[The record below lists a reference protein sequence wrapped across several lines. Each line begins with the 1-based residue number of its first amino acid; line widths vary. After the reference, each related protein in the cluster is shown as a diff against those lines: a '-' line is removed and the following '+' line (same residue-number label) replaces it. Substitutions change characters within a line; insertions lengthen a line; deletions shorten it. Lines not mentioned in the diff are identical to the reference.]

1 MNDQF
6 YELTVEKNHLSII
19 IKALSNYICSQY
31 DGLDAEVVDIP
42 KTMEDIKIAADMQLV
57 LKHHLGGV
65 QHSPKQTAETTGLV
79 WIKDVDVEDIF
90 SQHNDENLQYTNEV
104 LQQAWN
110 NVKER
115 HKDTL
120 QRMSNKQGGYEMND
134 SIIFAMLWY
143 ETMLNKGYRVNN
155 TREEMSTVSKRYDD
169 WCEKFYRGTRW
180 EYDSPD
186 HTELVLGMCEYISK
200 NI

>member
-1 MNDQF
+1 MQDQF

-31 DGLDAEVVDIP
+31 DGLDAEIVDVP
-42 KTMEDIKIAADMQLV
+42 KTMENIKIASDMQLV

-65 QHSPKQTAETTGLV
+65 QHTPKQTAETTGLV
-79 WIKDVDVEDIF
+79 WIRDVDVEDMF
-90 SQHNDENLQYTNEV
+90 SQHNDENLQYTNDV

-120 QRMSNKQGGYEMND
+120 QRVSNK
-134 SIIFAMLWY
+134 
-143 ETMLNKGYRVNN
+143 
-155 TREEMSTVSKRYDD
+155 
-169 WCEKFYRGTRW
+169 
-180 EYDSPD
+180 
-186 HTELVLGMCEYISK
+186 
-200 NI
+200 

>member
-1 MNDQF
+1 MNDSLF
-6 YELTVEKNHLSII
+6 ELTVEKNHLSII

-42 KTMEDIKIAADMQLV
+42 KTMENIKIASDMQFV

-79 WIKDVDVEDIF
+79 WIRDVDVEDMF

-104 LQQAWN
+104 LQQVWN

-115 HKDTL
+115 HKGTL
-120 QRMSNKQGGYEMND
+120 QRMSNK
-134 SIIFAMLWY
+134 
-143 ETMLNKGYRVNN
+143 
-155 TREEMSTVSKRYDD
+155 
-169 WCEKFYRGTRW
+169 
-180 EYDSPD
+180 
-186 HTELVLGMCEYISK
+186 
-200 NI
+200 

>member
-6 YELTVEKNHLSII
+6 YEITVEKNHLNII
-19 IKALSNYICSQY
+19 FKALSNYICSQY
-31 DGLDAEVVDIP
+31 EGIDAELVDVP
-42 KTMEDIKIAADMQLV
+42 KTMENIKIASDMQLV

-79 WIKDVDVEDIF
+79 WIRDVDVEDMF

-115 HKDTL
+115 HKDIL
-120 QRMSNKQGGYEMND
+120 QRMSDK
-134 SIIFAMLWY
+134 
-143 ETMLNKGYRVNN
+143 
-155 TREEMSTVSKRYDD
+155 
-169 WCEKFYRGTRW
+169 
-180 EYDSPD
+180 
-186 HTELVLGMCEYISK
+186 
-200 NI
+200 

>member
-1 MNDQF
+1 MNDSLF
-6 YELTVEKNHLSII
+6 ELTVEKNHLSII

-31 DGLDAEVVDIP
+31 DGLDAELVDVP
-42 KTMEDIKIAADMQLV
+42 KTMENIKIASDMQLV

-79 WIKDVDVEDIF
+79 WIRDVDVEDMF

-115 HKDTL
+115 HKDIL
-120 QRMSNKQGGYEMND
+120 QRMSNK
-134 SIIFAMLWY
+134 
-143 ETMLNKGYRVNN
+143 
-155 TREEMSTVSKRYDD
+155 
-169 WCEKFYRGTRW
+169 
-180 EYDSPD
+180 
-186 HTELVLGMCEYISK
+186 
-200 NI
+200 

>member
-1 MNDQF
+1 MQDQL
-6 YELTVEKNHLSII
+6 YELVVEKNHLSII

-31 DGLDAEVVDIP
+31 DMLDAEVVDVP
-42 KTMEDIKIAADMQLV
+42 KTMENIKIASDMQLV

-79 WIKDVDVEDIF
+79 WIRDVDVEDMF

-115 HKDTL
+115 HKGTL
-120 QRMSNKQGGYEMND
+120 QRMSNK
-134 SIIFAMLWY
+134 
-143 ETMLNKGYRVNN
+143 
-155 TREEMSTVSKRYDD
+155 
-169 WCEKFYRGTRW
+169 
-180 EYDSPD
+180 
-186 HTELVLGMCEYISK
+186 
-200 NI
+200 

>member
-1 MNDQF
+1 MNDQL
-6 YELTVEKNHLSII
+6 YEITVEKNHLSII

-31 DGLDAEVVDIP
+31 DGHDAEVVDIP
-42 KTMEDIKIAADMQLV
+42 KTMENIKIASDMQLV

-79 WIKDVDVEDIF
+79 WIKDVDVEDMF
-90 SQHNDENLQYTNEV
+90 SQYNDENLQYTNEV

-120 QRMSNKQGGYEMND
+120 QRVSNK
-134 SIIFAMLWY
+134 
-143 ETMLNKGYRVNN
+143 
-155 TREEMSTVSKRYDD
+155 
-169 WCEKFYRGTRW
+169 
-180 EYDSPD
+180 
-186 HTELVLGMCEYISK
+186 
-200 NI
+200 

>member
-1 MNDQF
+1 MQDQF

-42 KTMEDIKIAADMQLV
+42 KTMENIKIAADMQLV

-79 WIKDVDVEDIF
+79 WIRDVDVEDMF

-115 HKDTL
+115 HKGTL
-120 QRMSNKQGGYEMND
+120 QRMSDK
-134 SIIFAMLWY
+134 
-143 ETMLNKGYRVNN
+143 
-155 TREEMSTVSKRYDD
+155 
-169 WCEKFYRGTRW
+169 
-180 EYDSPD
+180 
-186 HTELVLGMCEYISK
+186 
-200 NI
+200 

>member
-1 MNDQF
+1 MNEQM

-42 KTMEDIKIAADMQLV
+42 KTMENIKIASDMQLV

-79 WIKDVDVEDIF
+79 WIRDVDVEDMF

-104 LQQAWN
+104 LQQAWS

-115 HKDTL
+115 HKGTL
-120 QRMSNKQGGYEMND
+120 QRMSDK
-134 SIIFAMLWY
+134 
-143 ETMLNKGYRVNN
+143 
-155 TREEMSTVSKRYDD
+155 
-169 WCEKFYRGTRW
+169 
-180 EYDSPD
+180 
-186 HTELVLGMCEYISK
+186 
-200 NI
+200 

>member
-1 MNDQF
+1 MNEHL

-31 DGLDAEVVDIP
+31 DGIDAELVDIP
-42 KTMEDIKIAADMQLV
+42 KTMENIKIASDMQLV

-79 WIKDVDVEDIF
+79 WIKDVDVEDMF

-115 HKDTL
+115 HKDIL
-120 QRMSNKQGGYEMND
+120 QRMSNK
-134 SIIFAMLWY
+134 
-143 ETMLNKGYRVNN
+143 
-155 TREEMSTVSKRYDD
+155 
-169 WCEKFYRGTRW
+169 
-180 EYDSPD
+180 
-186 HTELVLGMCEYISK
+186 
-200 NI
+200 

>member
-1 MNDQF
+1 MNDSLF
-6 YELTVEKNHLSII
+6 EITVEKNHLNII

-42 KTMEDIKIAADMQLV
+42 KTMENIKIASDMQLV

-79 WIKDVDVEDIF
+79 WIRDVDVEDMF
-90 SQHNDENLQYTNEV
+90 SQHNDENLQYTNQV

-115 HKDTL
+115 HKGTL
-120 QRMSNKQGGYEMND
+120 QRMSDK
-134 SIIFAMLWY
+134 
-143 ETMLNKGYRVNN
+143 
-155 TREEMSTVSKRYDD
+155 
-169 WCEKFYRGTRW
+169 
-180 EYDSPD
+180 
-186 HTELVLGMCEYISK
+186 
-200 NI
+200 

>member
-1 MNDQF
+1 MQDQL
-6 YELTVEKNHLSII
+6 YEITVEKNHLSII

-31 DGLDAEVVDIP
+31 DGLDAEVVDVP
-42 KTMEDIKIAADMQLV
+42 KTMENIKIASDMQFV

-79 WIKDVDVEDIF
+79 WIRDVDVEDMF

-115 HKDTL
+115 HKGTL
-120 QRMSNKQGGYEMND
+120 QRMSNK
-134 SIIFAMLWY
+134 
-143 ETMLNKGYRVNN
+143 
-155 TREEMSTVSKRYDD
+155 
-169 WCEKFYRGTRW
+169 
-180 EYDSPD
+180 
-186 HTELVLGMCEYISK
+186 
-200 NI
+200 

>member
-1 MNDQF
+1 MNDQL

-31 DGLDAEVVDIP
+31 DGLDAEIVDIP
-42 KTMEDIKIAADMQLV
+42 KTMENIKIASDMQLV

-65 QHSPKQTAETTGLV
+65 QHTPKQTAETTGLV
-79 WIKDVDVEDIF
+79 WIRDVDVEDMF

-115 HKDTL
+115 HKGTL
-120 QRMSNKQGGYEMND
+120 QRMSDK
-134 SIIFAMLWY
+134 
-143 ETMLNKGYRVNN
+143 
-155 TREEMSTVSKRYDD
+155 
-169 WCEKFYRGTRW
+169 
-180 EYDSPD
+180 
-186 HTELVLGMCEYISK
+186 
-200 NI
+200 